1 MVENPDVS
9 SGGLPTNKTRMER
22 TPKTIDGLV
31 QEEIFLPPVSVI
43 SHFKTKCQPQGS
55 LPRRCGAEI
64 VAQRDT
70 HFLSKCSTTTVERS
84 LQTQFAVSSLLSG
97 MKAFT

>member
-31 QEEIFLPPVSVI
+31 QEEIF
-43 SHFKTKCQPQGS
+43 F
-55 LPRRCGAEI
+55 
-64 VAQRDT
+64 
-70 HFLSKCSTTTVERS
+70 
-84 LQTQFAVSSLLSG
+84 LLSVSFPISNQNANH
-97 MKAFT
+97 KVLCLVAVVQR